1 MNMDVRNTLERAII
15 SARIVAS
22 SSSFFLWNGRCFQGL
37 LLRRVASQSY
47 LSAEAGVFI
56 ESLAAS
62 PELELSV
69 VGQDSCIAVEI
80 EHRVGGLPKKDN
92 FCYVQSA
99 ILYTTIWENDAY
111 ECLH

>member
-1 MNMDVRNTLERAII
+1 MNMDVRNKLERAII
-15 SARIVAS
+15 SARIVV
-22 SSSFFLWNGRCFQGL
+22 SSSFFLWNGRCFQGS

-47 LSAEAGVFI
+47 LSAETGVSI

-99 ILYTTIWENDAY
+99 ICTLRFWENDAY